1 LVGNFYNRL
10 EELTQHIQSY
20 FDTRN
25 EIAEVLAERFQPQQ
39 LSRNEMH
46 TAFGSR
52 HGDLS
57 FVKSGY
63 LRVYRPTEKKEVT
76 QWISSPNEFITD
88 LGTLMFERT
97 ARWNIQAITDCE
109 LYTLS
114 YADYRQVQKD
124 VAEWPQIEKLFLAK
138 CFMIIEDRIFSFISM
153 TAEERYQFLLEFKP
167 DLFLQVPHQ
176 YLASML
182 GMTPETFSRV
192 RKKIIS

>member
-1 LVGNFYNRL
+1 MD
-10 EELTQHIQSY
+10 ELTQHIQSY
-20 FDTRN
+20 FETRN
-25 EIAEVLAERFQPQQ
+25 EIAEVLADRFQPQQ
-39 LSRNEMH
+39 LARNEFH
-46 TAFGSR
+46 TTFGNR
-52 HGDLS
+52 YGDFS

-63 LRVYRPTEKKEVT
+63 LRVYRSTEKKEVT
-76 QWISSPNEFITD
+76 QWIASPNEFITD
-88 LGTLMFERT
+88 LDALMFDRT
-97 ARWNIQAITDCE
+97 ARWNIQALTDCE

-114 YADYRQVQKD
+114 FSDYQKVQQE

-138 CFMIIEDRIFSFISM
+138 CFMVIEDRIFSFISM
-153 TAEERYQFLLEFKP
+153 TAEERYQFLLDFKP

>member
-1 LVGNFYNRL
+1 MD
-10 EELTQHIQSY
+10 ELSKYIQSY

-25 EIAEVLAERFQPQQ
+25 EIAEVLSGRFVSEQ
-39 LSRNEMH
+39 LARNEFH
-46 TAFGSR
+46 TSIGSR

-63 LRVYRPTEKKEVT
+63 LRVYRSTEKKEVT
-76 QWISSPNEFITD
+76 QWISSPGEFATD
-88 LGTLMFERT
+88 LGPLMFDQT
-97 ARWNIQAITDCE
+97 ARYNIQAITDCE

-114 YADYRQVQKD
+114 YSEYRKVQREL
-124 VAEWPQIEKLFLAK
+124 AEWPQIEKLFLAK
-138 CFMIIEDRIFSFISM
+138 CFMTIEDRIFSFISM
-153 TAEERYQFLLEFKP
+153 TAEERYHFLLEFKP

>member
-1 LVGNFYNRL
+1 M
-10 EELTQHIQSY
+10 EDLTQYIQSY

-25 EIAEVLAERFQPQQ
+25 DIAELLSERFESQK
-39 LSRNEMH
+39 LSRNDFH
-46 TAFGSR
+46 TSLGAR

-63 LRVYRPTEKKEVT
+63 LHVYRSTEKKEVT
-76 QWISSPNEFITD
+76 QWISSPGEFTTD
-88 LGTLMFERT
+88 LGPLMFDQP

-114 YADYRQVQKD
+114 FSEYRKVQQELTK
-124 VAEWPQIEKLFLAK
+124 WPQIEKLFLAK
-138 CFMIIEDRIFSFISM
+138 CFMTIEDRIFSFISM
-153 TAEERYQFLLEFKP
+153 TAEERYHFLLEFKP